1 MTESRRSLLFYGL
14 FAVASLTTV
23 GLGCWICALADVATG
38 SWVRNLIAWGTG
50 ALLAARLTLAP
61 GPQARSLS
69 LISCAVLLVASLFGQ
84 PEEGVRRWLDI
95 GPLHINVAL
104 VVLPV
109 MVVTMA
115 GSPLRRWQGVLALG
129 VLAVLVGQPDASQA
143 TAFALAFA
151 VIVVRSDLRRPAKL
165 ALSGAILALAV
176 VSWLRPDPLQPVP
189 EVEQIVQL
197 AWSVSPVLAVAGVL
211 GLAVTVL
218 LPAGIAR
225 RSTAATAALA
235 LSTWCVATA
244 VTPLFGAF
252 PVPWLGIGMSP
263 ILGAWLGVGLLAA
276 EVRRAPSPPSGS

>member
-1 MTESRRSLLFYGL
+1 MTESRRSLPFYGL
-14 FAVASLTTV
+14 FAVASLITV

-38 SWVRNLIAWGTG
+38 SWVRNLIAWAAG
-50 ALLAARLTLAP
+50 AVLALTLMMAA
-61 GPQARSLS
+61 GPRTRTVLLVSG
-69 LISCAVLLVASLFGQ
+69 AVLLVASLFGMPQ
-84 PEEGVRRWLDI
+84 QGVHRWLDV

-109 MVVTMA
+109 MVVALA
-115 GSPLRRWQGVLALG
+115 GSSLKAWQGVLALG

-151 VIVVRSDLRRPAKL
+151 VIVARSDLRRPAKL
-165 ALSGAILALAV
+165 ALSGAILVLAV
-176 VSWLRPDPLQPVP
+176 ISWLRPDPLQPVP

-197 AWSVSPVLAVAGVL
+197 AWSLSPVLALAGML
-211 GLAVTVL
+211 GLAVTAL

-235 LSTWCVATA
+235 LSTWFVATA
-244 VTPLFGAF
+244 VTPLCGAF

-263 ILGAWLGVGLLAA
+263 IVGAWLGVGLLAA
-276 EVRRAPSPPSGS
+276 RLRPAPSPASGS

>member
-1 MTESRRSLLFYGL
+1 MTESRRPLLFYGL

-23 GLGCWICALADVATG
+23 ALGCWICALADVATG
-38 SWVRNLIAWGTG
+38 SWVRNLIAWVAG
-50 ALLAARLTLAP
+50 AALALPLMMAAGPRTRIVLLVC
-61 GPQARSLS
+61 G
-69 LISCAVLLVASLFGQ
+69 AVLLLASLFGMPQ
-84 PEEGVRRWLDI
+84 QGVHRWLDV

-104 VVLPV
+104 VALPA
-109 MVVTMA
+109 MVVALA
-115 GSPLRRWQGVLALG
+115 GSSLKVWQGVLALG

-143 TAFALAFA
+143 TAFALAYG

-165 ALSGAILALAV
+165 ALSGAILVLAV
-176 VSWLRPDPLQPVP
+176 ISWLRPDPLQPVP

-225 RSTAATAALA
+225 QSTAATAALA
-235 LSTWCVATA
+235 LSAWFVATA

-276 EVRRAPSPPSGS
+276 RLRPVPSLASGS